1 MKYYTERLPEK
12 YAIKTDEGIAKKYK
26 EAIDIFNKINDTE
39 YNGSYFYYYFNN
51 GCKVDCGDYIY
62 EIETIYTPTEFIDLL
77 TKPDSKTD
85 FEKEVSKMR
94 YSEGDVLIN
103 DDCEERVIAAKVG
116 ATYTLAHTDYSTA
129 TNNYTQQELDDYGYQ
144 PKSQEEKEPSKIKL
158 TLEDVA
164 KMYGTDVSNI
174 EIVQ

>member
-12 YAIKTDEGIAKKYK
+12 YAIKTNEGRADKYE
-26 EAIDIFNKINDTE
+26 EAIDIFNEINDTD
-39 YNGSYFYYYFNN
+39 YNGSYFIYYFNN
-51 GCKVDCGDYIY
+51 GSNVDCTDSIY
-62 EIETIYTPTEFIDLL
+62 NFDSIIYTPKEFIDLL

-94 YSEGDVLIN
+94 YSEGDILVN
-103 DDCEERVIAAKVG
+103 DCGDEAIVAAKIG
-116 ATYTLAHTDYSTA
+116 ACYILSSINFSFAKMT
-129 TNNYTQQELDDYGYQ
+129 YTQQELDKDNYEL
-144 PKSQEEKEPSKIKL
+144 KSKGTETSKIKL

-164 KMYGTDVSNI
+164 RMYGTDVSNI